1 MKLNTRN
8 FGDIE
13 IDDDKIIEFEEG
25 LPGFEHLHQ
34 FVFVDSEEGV
44 FNYLQA
50 VEDRDICFIITSPY
64 TFMESYAPRIQ
75 ENYFEKL
82 GGGATEDFTLFS
94 IVCLRRPL
102 ETSTMNLAAPIL
114 IQTEHKK
121 GIQVI
126 LEDKKYTAKYKF
138 MEKKE
143 KREETAC
150 SH

>member
-25 LPGFEHLHQ
+25 LPGFEHLHG
-34 FVFVDSEEGV
+34 FVFVDSDEGV
-44 FNYLQA
+44 FDYLQA
-50 VEDRDICFIITSPY
+50 VEDMDICFIITNPH
-64 TFMESYAPRIQ
+64 TFVEAYAPRIQ
-75 ENYFEKL
+75 ESYFEKL

-94 IVCLRRPL
+94 IVCLKRPL
-102 ETSTMNLAAPIL
+102 EASTMNLAAPIL
-114 IQTEHKK
+114 IQIEHKK

-138 MEKKE
+138 METME
-143 KREETAC
+143 KGEKTSC
-150 SH
+150 